1 VISSRLAGCEGI
13 LARALAPPT
22 GTYCASN
29 FVQNWKRNAGV
40 DSRRGRAFVAT
51 AAAVVIGFGDALPWR
66 YGLAVAI
73 RLSSPQA
80 FSVAEN
86 NSTMLAAAIVLR
98 IS

>member
-1 VISSRLAGCEGI
+1 MGRNLHWSIILAALFNGAGFPRAMAGRLTSRLSLPRRSPTRWCGLGC
-13 LARALAPPT
+13 
-22 GTYCASN
+22 S
-29 FVQNWKRNAGV
+29 
-40 DSRRGRAFVAT
+40 
-51 AAAVVIGFGDALPWR
+51 VIGFGDALPWR

-86 NSTMLAAAIVLR
+86 NSTMVAAAIVSR